1 MKQMEVWAH
10 RGASGYMPENTME
23 AFELAIEQRA
33 DGIELDV
40 QLSRDGEIM
49 VLHDESVDRVT
60 NSSGFLKDFTFRQL
74 KDMLVKSGKSSEG
87 IYRIPT
93 LEEVLDLMR
102 HTDMKVNIELKN
114 SIFLYHGM
122 EEKVISIVKD
132 LGMEEQVIYSSFNHY
147 SLRKIREIEPDAETG
162 LLMCDGW
169 IDVAPYGR
177 KVGVNA
183 LHPAVYH
190 LQYQDFV
197 KNCREQGLK
206 LHVWTAN
213 RPEEFAM
220 VKEAGADA
228 VITNYPDKAQ
238 EFMSVNNLTKI

>member
-1 MKQMEVWAH
+1 MKQMKVWAH
-10 RGASGYMPENTME
+10 RGASGYLPENTME
-23 AFELAIEQRA
+23 AFELAIEQKA

-60 NSSGFLKDFTFRQL
+60 NSSGLLKDFTFSQL
-74 KDMLVKSGKSSEG
+74 KEMRINPGKG
-87 IYRIPT
+87 PDKIYRIPT
-93 LEEVLDLMR
+93 LAEVLDLMR

-114 SIFLYHGM
+114 SIFLYEGM
-122 EEKVISIVKD
+122 EEKVITLVKN

-147 SLRKIREIEPDAETG
+147 SLRKIHEMEPEAETG

-169 IDVAPYGR
+169 IDVASYA
-177 KVGVNA
+177 KKIGVNA

-190 LQYQDFV
+190 LQYPDFV
-197 KNCREQGLK
+197 QNCREQGLK

-213 RPEEFAM
+213 QPEHFAM
-220 VKEAGADA
+220 VKSAGADA
-228 VITNYPDKAQ
+228 VITNYPDKAR
-238 EFMSVNNLTKI
+238 EFMENRS

>member
-1 MKQMEVWAH
+1 MKQMKVWAH
-10 RGASGYMPENTME
+10 RGASGYLPENTME
-23 AFELAIEQRA
+23 AFELAIEQKA

-40 QLSRDGEIM
+40 QLSKDGEIM

-60 NSSGFLKDFTFRQL
+60 NSSGLLKDFTFSQL
-74 KDMLVKSGKSSEG
+74 KEMRINPGKGPEK

-93 LEEVLDLMR
+93 LAEVLDLMR

-114 SIFLYHGM
+114 SIFLYEGM
-122 EEKVISIVKD
+122 EEKVITLVKN

-147 SLRKIREIEPDAETG
+147 SLRKIHEMEPEAETG

-169 IDVAPYGR
+169 IDVASYA
-177 KVGVNA
+177 KKIGVNA

-190 LQYQDFV
+190 LQYPDFV
-197 KNCREQGLK
+197 QNCREQGLK

-213 RPEEFAM
+213 QPEHFAM
-220 VKEAGADA
+220 VKSAGADA
-228 VITNYPDKAQ
+228 VITNYPDKAR
-238 EFMSVNNLTKI
+238 EFMENRS

>member
-1 MKQMEVWAH
+1 MKQMKVWAH
-10 RGASGYMPENTME
+10 RGASGYLPENTME
-23 AFELAIEQRA
+23 AFELAIEQKA

-60 NSSGFLKDFTFRQL
+60 NSSGLLKDFTFSQL
-74 KDMLVKSGKSSEG
+74 KEISVNPGKAPEKM
-87 IYRIPT
+87 YRIPT
-93 LEEVLDLMR
+93 LAEVLDLMR

-114 SIFLYHGM
+114 SIFLYEGM
-122 EEKVISIVKD
+122 EEKVITLVKN

-147 SLRKIREIEPDAETG
+147 SLRKIHEMEPEAETG

-169 IDVAPYGR
+169 IDVATYA
-177 KVGVNA
+177 KKIGVNA

-190 LQYQDFV
+190 LQYPDFV

-213 RPEEFAM
+213 QPEHFAM
-220 VKEAGADA
+220 VKSAGADA
-228 VITNYPDKAQ
+228 VITNYPDKAR
-238 EFMSVNNLTKI
+238 EFLKNQS

>member
-1 MKQMEVWAH
+1 MKQMKVWAH

-23 AFELAIEQRA
+23 AFELAIEQKA

-60 NSSGFLKDFTFRQL
+60 NSSGLLKDLTFSQL
-74 KDMLVKSGKSSEG
+74 KELSINPGKAPEKL
-87 IYRIPT
+87 YRIPT
-93 LEEVLDLMR
+93 LAEVLDLMR
-102 HTDMKVNIELKN
+102 HTDMKINIELKN
-114 SIFLYHGM
+114 SIFLYEGM
-122 EEKVISIVKD
+122 EEKVITLVKD

-147 SLRKIREIEPDAETG
+147 SLRKIREMEPEAETG

-169 IDVAPYGR
+169 IDVASYGK

-190 LQYQDFV
+190 LQYPDFV

-206 LHVWTAN
+206 LHVWTVN
-213 RPEEFAM
+213 QPEHFAM
-220 VKEAGADA
+220 VKEADADA
-228 VITNYPDKAQ
+228 VITNYPDRAR
-238 EFMSVNNLTKI
+238 EFLNIRS

>member
-40 QLSRDGEIM
+40 QLSKDGKVM

-147 SLRKIREIEPDAETG
+147 SLRKIREIKPDAETG

-169 IDVAPYGR
+169 IDVASYGR

-190 LQYQDFV
+190 LQYPDFV

-220 VKEAGADA
+220 VKAAGADA
-228 VITNYPDKAQ
+228 VITNYPDKAR
-238 EFMSVNNLTKI
+238 EFMSVNNITEI